1 MSLNL
6 PRKPVRS
13 RPLRTGAILAAA
25 AAALA
30 LLGACSKAPEDAA
43 RRPQPK
49 VPVLVG
55 EVVKRDAPDIL
66 TAIGNVEA
74 YSTVSVRS
82 QVGGPVL
89 AAHFAEGQEVTRG
102 QLLFSI
108 DPAPF
113 EMALR
118 KAEAN
123 LLRDQALARNAE
135 AEVRRYEELVQKDY
149 VTRQQYDQARTDSEA
164 LQATLKADE
173 AAVADAKLNLGYCSI
188 RSPIDGRTGQLLVYP
203 GNVVKANDTVLVS
216 IGQIHPIYV
225 GFAVPEQRL
234 NNLRRSMSR
243 GKLAVRVAMPDGAEV
258 PEEGVLS
265 FVDNA
270 VDETSGTIKLK
281 ATFANRSSQLWPGQ
295 FVNVSVTLDVR
306 RDSIM
311 APQAAIQTGQQGTY
325 VFVLQPDMKVHQQP
339 VTVGDTLDGF
349 VIVKEGLSA
358 GTRVITD
365 GHLRLTEGAVV
376 VIRSD
381 LNSPPGGPSPG
392 PAGGKEDRPET
403 PKTASPDKGTAS

>member
-1 MSLNL
+1 MSLKL
-6 PRKPVRS
+6 PPSPFRS
-13 RPLRTGAILAAA
+13 HPLRTGIALLAAA
-25 AAALA
+25 VALA
-30 LLGACSKAPEDAA
+30 LPAGCSKPSEDAA
-43 RRPQPK
+43 KRPVPK

-82 QVGGPVL
+82 QVAGLVL
-89 AAHFAEGQEVTRG
+89 TAHFAEGQEVAKG

-188 RSPIDGRTGQLLVYP
+188 RSPLDGRTGQMLVYP
-203 GNVVKANDTVLVS
+203 GNVVKANDTVLVN

-225 GFAVPEQRL
+225 GFSVPEQRL
-234 NNLRRSMSR
+234 NNLRQSMAR
-243 GKLAVRVAMPDGAEV
+243 GKLAVRVAMPDGTEV

-265 FVDNA
+265 FVDNT

-281 ATFANRSSQLWPGQ
+281 ATFANHSSQLWPGQ

-306 RDSIM
+306 RDSVM

-325 VFVLQPDMKVHQQP
+325 VFVLQPDLKVHQQP
-339 VTVGDTLDGF
+339 VTVGDTIDGF
-349 VIVKEGLSA
+349 VIVKEGLSP
-358 GTRVITD
+358 GTTVITD

-376 VIRSD
+376 VIRSGLD
-381 LNSPPGGPSPG
+381 S
-392 PAGGKEDRPET
+392 PAGGASAKPAGGEEGRPDS
-403 PKTASPDKGTAS
+403 PKASPSEKGSAQ

>member
-1 MSLNL
+1 MNLKFSPISDRSHSLRRGFAL
-6 PRKPVRS
+6 LS
-13 RPLRTGAILAAA
+13 
-25 AAALA
+25 AALA
-30 LLGACSKAPEDAA
+30 LALPAGCSKPAESAA
-43 RRPQPK
+43 KRPQPK

-74 YSTVSVRS
+74 YSTVSVRA

-89 AAHFAEGQEVTRG
+89 TAHFAEGQEVAKG
-102 QLLFSI
+102 QLLFSL

-188 RSPIDGRTGQLLVYP
+188 RSPLDGRTGQLLVYP
-203 GNVVKANDTVLVS
+203 GNVVKANETVLVN

-225 GFAVPEQRL
+225 GFSVPEQRL

-243 GKLAVRVAMPDGAEV
+243 EKLAVRVAMPDGTEV
-258 PEEGVLS
+258 PEEGVVS
-265 FVDNA
+265 FVDNT
-270 VDETSGTIKLK
+270 VDETSGTIRLK
-281 ATFANRSSQLWPGQ
+281 ATFANQSSLLWPGQ

-306 RDSIM
+306 RDSVM

-325 VFVLQPDMKVHQQP
+325 VFVLQPDMRVHQQP
-339 VTVGDTLDGF
+339 VTVGDTIDGF
-349 VIVKEGLSA
+349 VIVKEGLSP
-358 GTRVITD
+358 GTSVITD
-365 GHLRLTEGAVV
+365 GHLRLTEGSTV
-376 VIRSD
+376 VIRSGLD
-381 LNSPPGGPSPG
+381 S
-392 PAGGKEDRPET
+392 PAGGPPPKPPEGKESRPEP
-403 PKTASPDKGTAS
+403 PKAIPPEKGTAP

>member
-1 MSLNL
+1 MSRKL
-6 PRKPVRS
+6 PSSPILS
-13 RPLRTGAILAAA
+13 HCLRTGAALLAAA
-25 AAALA
+25 VALA
-30 LLGACSKAPEDAA
+30 LPAACSKAPDGPAK
-43 RRPQPK
+43 RPQPK

-55 EVVKRDAPDIL
+55 EVVRRDAPDIL

-82 QVGGPVL
+82 QVAGLVL
-89 AAHFAEGQEVTRG
+89 TAHFAEGQEVTKG

-188 RSPIDGRTGQLLVYP
+188 RSPIDGRTGQMLVYP
-203 GNVVKANDTVLVS
+203 GNVVKANDTVLVN

-234 NNLRRSMSR
+234 NNLRQSMAR
-243 GKLAVRVAMPDGAEV
+243 GKLAVRVAMPDGTEV
-258 PEEGVLS
+258 PEEGVVS

-281 ATFANRSSQLWPGQ
+281 ATFANHASQLWPGQ

-306 RDSIM
+306 RGSVM

-339 VTVGDTLDGF
+339 VAVGDTLDGY
-349 VIVKEGLSA
+349 VIVKEGLSP

-376 VIRSD
+376 VIRSGLD
-381 LNSPPGGPSPG
+381 SPASGAPPPTGSGEDG
-392 PAGGKEDRPET
+392 RPAP
-403 PKTASPDKGTAS
+403 PKAAPAEKGTAQ